1 MEMLILLKANIRK
14 KKGTFISI
22 AILMA
27 IVVTICTSIIS
38 VRDNY
43 LNGLNRAFEMA
54 DCGEILIFIDK
65 KTLTDELRSTM
76 ENSSLVKQIK
86 YYDSIVT
93 SKVIHNENGEKHK
106 EENSYFLTTLR
117 DGIALY
123 NKELTA
129 FCKDIPAL
137 GEGEIYLPLGLK
149 SKLECDVEDII
160 TLEVGTEFKKDF
172 VIKGFVQEP
181 MLGSST
187 MGWKQ
192 VFIGKSDFQE
202 WLELCSLSHTNVQKE
217 FVLISIYQ
225 AEGSTLSPSKFQK
238 QLNLETKILDMADGG
253 MNIEQSQNYTTLLP
267 DMILDIVFT
276 FMLFLFL
283 IILIVVSHSITTEID
298 IEYTTLGILKAQGF
312 NNKKIRAIFLIQYMV
327 SLLLGAML
335 GSIVAIPIQYYIG
348 KACMSVTAVLPEQ
361 SLSIGKSSLF
371 TLILIG
377 CFCLIILLK
386 TRKVIHI
393 SPVRAIIGGVEDIYF
408 DSRIYAPI
416 FDKALSFW
424 LAFRQLISAKKRY
437 LSVLFIVVI
446 LTFFMTLVN
455 LFSVFLGSR
464 DTLNSMG
471 LMIPDITFHYNKD
484 TDKDL
489 LTEVEKI
496 VEKHAAIQYKN
507 QQRSQYISL
516 NGDKIYSEMYKYP
529 EQILALTKGRI
540 PLYDNEILITQIVSE
555 SMDLEIGDTVILSKN
570 DKEVEC
576 MITGFYQTPNDMGM
590 VIAFNFDLA
599 GKLDLPQ
606 SGFSASFIVQ
616 DKDKISG
623 IIDEIEAQYGELLNV
638 NDYTTTKNPIEIQYH
653 SIVGIIT
660 VIIYSFSIL
669 FALIVVIMVCN
680 KTFIRERRD
689 IGIFKALGFTVH
701 KLRLHFAL
709 RFFILALLGSFIG
722 MSITVA
728 IAKPTMSFIL
738 KFVGLSTVIV
748 NFTVASVLLPIL
760 IISGSFFI
768 FAYMASKNIKKVEV
782 KELIVQ

>member
-43 LNGLNRAFEMA
+43 LNGLNRAFEMT
-54 DCGEILIFIDK
+54 DCGEILIMIDK
-65 KTLTDELRSTM
+65 KKLTDELRSTV
-76 ENSSLVKQIK
+76 ENSSFVKKIQ

-93 SKVIHNENGEKHK
+93 SKVVCNEHEDRDG
-106 EENSYFLTTLR
+106 YFLTELR

-123 NKELTA
+123 NKELTN
-129 FCKDIPAL
+129 FCEDISEI

-149 SKLECDVEDII
+149 SKLECDLEDTI
-160 TLEVGTEFKKDF
+160 TLEVAAEFKKDF

-181 MLGSST
+181 MMGSST
-187 MGWKQ
+187 IGWKQ
-192 VFIGKSDFQE
+192 VFIGKSDFQKI
-202 WLELCSLSHTNVQKE
+202 LELCSLSQTNVQKE
-217 FVLISIYQ
+217 VTMMSIYQ
-225 AEGSTLSPSKFQK
+225 AEGNTLSSPKFQK
-238 QLNLETKILDMADGG
+238 QLNIETKILDMAEGEMGID
-253 MNIEQSQNYTTLLP
+253 ESKKYTLLLP
-267 DMILDIVFT
+267 NMILDIVFG

-312 NNKKIRAIFLIQYMV
+312 NNKKIRAIFLIQYMA

-335 GSIVAIPIQYYIG
+335 GSIAAIPIQHYIG

-361 SLSIGKSSLF
+361 SLSIGKSTLF
-371 TLILIG
+371 TFILIG

-437 LSVLFIVVI
+437 FGVLFIVAI

-455 LFSVFLGSR
+455 LFSVFLASR

-471 LMIPDITFHYNKD
+471 FMIPDITFHYNKD
-484 TDKDL
+484 TNKDL

-496 VEKHAAIQYKN
+496 VEKHTAIQYKN
-507 QQRSQYISL
+507 QQRTQYISL

-529 EQILALTKGRI
+529 EQILSLTKGRV
-540 PLYDNEILITQIVSE
+540 PLYDNEIIITQIVSE

-570 DKEVEC
+570 GKEVEC
-576 MITGFYQTPNDMGM
+576 MITGFYQAINDVGM
-590 VIAFNFDLA
+590 IIAFNFDLA
-599 GKLDLPQ
+599 GRLGLPQ

-623 IIDEIEAQYGELLNV
+623 IIDEIKAQYREFLKID
-638 NDYTTTKNPIEIQYH
+638 DYTTTKNPIEIQYH
-653 SIVGIIT
+653 SIVDVIT
-660 VIIYSFSIL
+660 VIIYSFSLI

-689 IGIFKALGFTVH
+689 IGIFKALGFTVN
-701 KLRLHFAL
+701 KLRFHFAL

-722 MSITVA
+722 MSITVV
-728 IAKPTMSFIL
+728 IAKPAMSFIL

-760 IISGSFFI
+760 IISGSFFV
-768 FAYMASKNIKKVEV
+768 FAYIASKNIKKVEA